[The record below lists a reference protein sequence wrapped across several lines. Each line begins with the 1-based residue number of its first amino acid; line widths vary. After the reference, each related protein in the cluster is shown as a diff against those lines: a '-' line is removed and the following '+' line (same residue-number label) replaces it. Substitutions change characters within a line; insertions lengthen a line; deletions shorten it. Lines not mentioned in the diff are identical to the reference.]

1 MLASLLRPKKRRV
14 YAERS
19 PFSSPYTTR
28 ESAWPILQRNSGP
41 GYHQIQDHPA
51 DDHGIEHTEYDDE
64 DADGEDGEDEEDGPI
79 ESTPLLPIFSA
90 SHLGMKSDLELLF
103 LTKGTL
109 LTENAHLDTLPVYD
123 ITHAIRPLIVSRCE
137 TTLTW
142 DQLRS
147 PQISQFL
154 VKPIQQ
160 KIRAFHFSRATLY
173 ALLTNCLQFNREVH
187 LNPGNSGVNQ
197 TRAMVS
203 ELLAMKLLREYTTRE
218 LIDALLYEFYPL
230 QGQPVPGTGSGWQP
244 TPGTKRFAGVAR
256 ISCLEIAIRTQAKR
270 FLSHPLVVQ
279 QLEAIWAGTIVF
291 HSAADY
297 LHRAPPKSPD
307 RNGRPLYGAISGNP
321 TAIQLN
327 HSNLRSSDLRRS
339 VTLYDPRDASLF
351 KLSRL
356 RVPRYRQFL
365 STLSFAVL
373 LALFLAVLQRRHVE
387 ITSLEI
393 VFWFWSTGFMLDE
406 IVGFNEQ
413 GFSLYLMSFWN
424 LFDLGILFLLFC
436 YYCMRLYGALMPITR
451 THAIAN
457 QAYDILAANAVLLV
471 PRLFSVL
478 DHYRYFSQ
486 LLIAFRI
493 MASDLVAVFLL
504 IIIACSGFFVAFTLS
519 FGQGQD
525 QSPGSVAFALFQMLM
540 GFTPTAWTLWDE
552 YNTLGKVILTI
563 FLFIC
568 HFVVVTILITV
579 LTNSFM
585 GIVQNAN
592 QEHQFLFAVNTIS
605 MVKSDALFSYV
616 APTNILA
623 WLITP
628 LRYLMPFRQFVRVN
642 RTIIKVTHL
651 PILFTI
657 CLYEKTILSTKVMEP
672 TDLVDPQAQRDMV
685 SRPRPPR
692 HSRFRAFTSNAPR
705 LVREPSVA
713 TYQKDRALEEVFRQP
728 FQSANR
734 DRRRDVGTRESN
746 NIVHNWMKTMGS
758 GPVHP
763 PDEQDSDEVSR
774 LEKRSRRLRY
784 SPRSRRTRSLRDFT
798 ASNRSAV
805 SDPEEQVNPIAS
817 SPATPRP
824 GRAFLTPTRTRQLS
838 RHTGMEGDDELT
850 SEDNDDWVEDQPSSD
865 GDRKPTDKD
874 WGKSPESPGKS
885 TPKFYSSR
893 PSTAKVKSRKTSPTR
908 RPRYHTRNASAA
920 TMLYNP
926 LSPASDGEASETTSI
941 PIRPRATTPDHEG
954 PANVSTAV
962 DHWMLRRHSL
972 DDSRSRNAT
981 IPRSNHMSVP
991 DLGNFLTP
999 DARYRERRQASIL
1012 DALGSDLGD
1021 NRAIANGF
1029 LGGVP
1034 MSLTTQMEYATGGM
1048 RRQGSPSSSQDMLS
1062 KLVLARMNN
1071 IEEGFREVIREVK
1084 DLRREG
1090 TSRSQSRPDEHR
1102 DVQREKKRRIERKV
1116 QGSRKSK
1123 TSSEGRHSDDVS
1135 VEPHLIDV

>member
-28 ESAWPILQRNSGP
+28 QPAWPGRQRSSEP
-41 GYHQIQDHPA
+41 QYEETQDNEGAHE
-51 DDHGIEHTEYDDE
+51 GFENGQYVVE
-64 DADGEDGEDEEDGPI
+64 DEDGEEEDDPV

-90 SHLGMKSDLELLF
+90 SHLDK
-103 LTKGTL
+103 
-109 LTENAHLDTLPVYD
+109 LPVYE
-123 ITHAIRPLIVSRCE
+123 ITHAIRPLIVSHCE

-160 KIRAFHFSRATLY
+160 KIRGFHFSRATLY
-173 ALLTNCLQFNREVH
+173 ALLTNCLQFNKEVH

-197 TRAMVS
+197 TRAMLS
-203 ELLAMKLLREYTTRE
+203 ELLAIKLLREYTTRE

-230 QGQPVPGTGSGWQP
+230 QGQPLPSNGNGWHPGWVNQ
-244 TPGTKRFAGVAR
+244 KFAGAAR

-270 FLSHPLVVQ
+270 FVSHPSVVQ

-291 HSAADY
+291 HSAADH
-297 LHRAPPKSPD
+297 LHRSPKQSD
-307 RNGRPLYGAISGNP
+307 RMRQPQYGAIAALQLASNP
-321 TAIQLN
+321 TPKT
-327 HSNLRSSDLRRS
+327 SELRRS

-373 LALFLAVLQRRHVE
+373 LALFLAVLQERRVE
-387 ITSLEI
+387 ITTLEV
-393 VFWFWSTGFMLDE
+393 VFWFWSAGFMLDE
-406 IVGFNEQ
+406 LVGFNEQ

-436 YYCMRLYGALMPITR
+436 YYCMRLYGSLMPITR
-451 THAIAN
+451 THAIAD

-504 IIIACSGFFVAFTLS
+504 IIIACSGFFVAFTSS
-519 FGQGQD
+519 FGYAED
-525 QSPGSVAFALFQMLM
+525 QSPATVAYALFQMLM
-540 GFTPTAWTLWDE
+540 GFTPAAWTLWDE
-552 YNTLGKVILTI
+552 YNLLGRIILTL

-585 GIVQNAN
+585 RIVQNAD

-616 APTNILA
+616 APTNVFA
-623 WLITP
+623 WLVTP
-628 LRYLMPFRQFVRVN
+628 LRYLMPFRQFVRLN
-642 RTIIKVTHL
+642 RTMIKITHL

-657 CLYEKTILSTKVMEP
+657 CLYEKMILSSQGVEP
-672 TDLVDPQAQRDMV
+672 IDLVDSQAQREMGG
-685 SRPRPPR
+685 RTRAPR
-692 HSRFRAFTSNAPR
+692 HSRFKAFGYNAPR

-728 FQSANR
+728 FQETNR
-734 DRRRDVGTRESN
+734 RPGRRTHTRQST
-746 NIVHNWMKTMGS
+746 NIVHNWMKNMDSGS
-758 GPVHP
+758 VHP

-774 LEKRSRRLRY
+774 LERPGRKKRY
-784 SPRSRRTRSLRDFT
+784 SPWQRQPRSLYNFT

-805 SDPEEQVNPIAS
+805 SNPEEHVDPLAT
-817 SPATPRP
+817 SPVTPRQ

-850 SEDNDDWVEDQPSSD
+850 SDENEDSGEDQHLS
-865 GDRKPTDKD
+865 DKD
-874 WGKSPESPGKS
+874 TETEERKTTTQSPGKS

-893 PSTAKVKSRKTSPTR
+893 PSTGKLKSRKTSPIR
-908 RPRYHTRNASAA
+908 RPHYHTRNMSAA

-926 LSPASDGEASETTSI
+926 LSPASDDEENESVSV
-941 PIRPRATTPDHEG
+941 PVRPRARTPDRRERENESES
-954 PANVSTAV
+954 ASNWV
-962 DHWMLRRHSL
+962 LRRHSL
-972 DDSRSRNAT
+972 DGNRSRHAT
-981 IPRSNHMSVP
+981 MPQSNPMSVP
-991 DLGNFLTP
+991 DFG
-999 DARYRERRQASIL
+999 SIL
-1012 DALGSDLGD
+1012 APDLRYGERLGSDLGD
-1021 NRAIANGF
+1021 NRAITNGF
-1029 LGGVP
+1029 IGGVP
-1034 MSLTTQMEYATGGM
+1034 MSLTTQMAYATGGV
-1048 RRQGSPSSSQDMLS
+1048 RRQDNRSSSQDMLS

-1071 IEEGFREVIREVK
+1071 IEEGFREIIREVK

-1090 TSRSQSRPDEHR
+1090 TSRSQSGPDELR
-1102 DVQREKKRRIERKV
+1102 GNQREKKKRVEKKT
-1116 QGSRKSK
+1116 SNRKSK
-1123 TSSEGRHSDDVS
+1123 ASSEGRYSEEIS
-1135 VEPHLIDV
+1135 RE

>member
-90 SHLGMKSDLELLF
+90 S
-103 LTKGTL
+103 
-109 LTENAHLDTLPVYD
+109 HLDTLPVYD

-203 ELLAMKLLREYTTRE
+203 ELLAMKLLREYTTQG
-218 LIDALLYEFYPL
+218 IDYALCTNSIP
-230 QGQPVPGTGSGWQP
+230 GRANPVPGTGSCWQP

-256 ISCLEIAIRTQAKR
+256 ISCLEIAIRTPGPSGFCLTLLLYSSWRQ
-270 FLSHPLVVQ
+270 S
-279 QLEAIWAGTIVF
+279 G
-291 HSAADY
+291 
-297 LHRAPPKSPD
+297 RAPSSFI
-307 RNGRPLYGAISGNP
+307 RPPITS
-321 TAIQLN
+321 TALHLN
-327 HSNLRSSDLRRS
+327 R
-339 VTLYDPRDASLF
+339 PIGM
-351 KLSRL
+351 
-356 RVPRYRQFL
+356 FL

-657 CLYEKTILSTKVMEP
+657 CLYEKTILSSKVVEP

-734 DRRRDVGTRESN
+734 DRRRDAGTRESN

-805 SDPEEQVNPIAS
+805 SDPEEQVNPVAS

>member
-28 ESAWPILQRNSGP
+28 EAWPILQRDPESR
-41 GYHQIQDHPA
+41 YDDRRDHP
-51 DDHGIEHTEYDDE
+51 DVDHAIEQTEYDDE
-64 DADGEDGEDEEDGPI
+64 VADGEEEDGPI

-90 SHLGMKSDLELLF
+90 SHLDS
-103 LTKGTL
+103 
-109 LTENAHLDTLPVYD
+109 LPVYD
-123 ITHAIRPLIVSRCE
+123 ITHAIRPLIVARCE

-147 PQISQFL
+147 PQVSQFL

-160 KIRAFHFSRATLY
+160 KIRSYHFSRATLY
-173 ALLTNCLQFNREVH
+173 ALLTNCLQFNKEIH

-203 ELLAMKLLREYTTRE
+203 ELLAIKLLREYTTRE

-230 QGQPVPGTGSGWQP
+230 QGQPVPGAGGGWQP
-244 TPGTKRFAGVAR
+244 ASGPKVLPGAAR

-297 LHRAPPKSPD
+297 LHRTPPPTGD
-307 RNGRPLYGAISGNP
+307 RNRLYGAVSGNP
-321 TAIQLN
+321 PTIQSTN
-327 HSNLRSSDLRRS
+327 ASNPRSSDLRRS

-387 ITSLEI
+387 ITSLEV

-424 LFDLGILFLLFC
+424 LFDLGILCLLLC

-451 THAIAN
+451 THAVAN
-457 QAYDILAANAVLLV
+457 QAYDILAANAVLLI

-519 FGQGQD
+519 FGQGPD

-585 GIVQNAN
+585 SIVQNAN

-642 RTIIKVTHL
+642 RTIIKITHL

-657 CLYEKTILSTKVMEP
+657 CLYEKTILSSNVVEP
-672 TDLVDPQAQRDMV
+672 TDLVDPQIPRALA
-685 SRPRPPR
+685 SRPRPLR
-692 HSRFRAFTSNAPR
+692 HSRFKAFNSNAPR

-728 FQSANR
+728 FQGPVR
-734 DRRRDVGTRESN
+734 GRRRDLDTRESN
-746 NIVHNWMKTMGS
+746 NIVHNWMKNMGS

-774 LEKRSRRLRY
+774 LEKRPRRLRY
-784 SPRSRRTRSLRDFT
+784 PARSGRTRSLRDFT

-805 SDPEEQVNPIAS
+805 SNPEEQVDHIAS
-817 SPATPRP
+817 SPQTPRP

-850 SEDNDDWVEDQPSSD
+850 SEDNDDCAEDQRSSD
-865 GDRKPTDKD
+865 DDRTPADNN
-874 WGKSPESPGKS
+874 WGRSPETPGKA

-893 PSTAKVKSRKTSPTR
+893 PSTAKAKSRKTSPTR
-908 RPRYHTRNASAA
+908 RPRHHTRNASAA

-926 LSPASDGEASETTSI
+926 LSPASNGEESETVSI
-941 PIRPRATTPDHEG
+941 PVRRHTRTPERG
-954 PANVSTAV
+954 APANISTSV
-962 DHWMLRRHSL
+962 DHWTLRRHSL
-972 DDSRSRNAT
+972 DDSRSRNLT
-981 IPRSNHMSVP
+981 MPRSNPMSVP
-991 DLGNFLTP
+991 DLGNFLAP
-999 DARYRERRQASIL
+999 ESRYREHRKASVL

-1029 LGGVP
+1029 LGGMP
-1034 MSLTTQMEYATGGM
+1034 MSLTTQMAYATGGI
-1048 RRQGSPSSSQDMLS
+1048 RRPDSPSSSQDMLS

-1090 TSRSQSRPDEHR
+1090 TSRSQSRPDELR
-1102 DVQREKKRRIERKV
+1102 GNQREKRKRVERKASNRKL

-1123 TSSEGRHSDDVS
+1123 TSSEGRRSDELS
-1135 VEPHLIDV
+1135 VESRLLDV